1 MLSLVYMFAPS
12 LVLVFGS
19 DVCCAKLV
27 VQAKSHFFPIT
38 PIEIAP
44 KYVAMVVKQFLYVHF

>member
-1 MLSLVYMFAPS
+1 MFAPS